1 MSLSGPLYRRT
12 PRLFNKNKPGD
23 WTLVWCE
30 LPLEQGEGELIVYQE
45 QHSRRRLIT
54 IPVRDCDIAHVRSD
68 GRDCVEITISKSK
81 KETFSSHES
90 SFDVDWWYG
99 LPECMWIYCGCC
111 IRDLTRA
118 VMCVCHC
125 SMLYF

>member
-45 QHSRRRLIT
+45 QHSRRKLVT

-90 SFDVDWWYG
+90 SFDVDWW
-99 LPECMWIYCGCC
+99 
-111 IRDLTRA
+111 
-118 VMCVCHC
+118 CVCFVFELRCGKCVRHGVNGIIMC
-125 SMLYF
+125 DV